1 MLSIKYIKYLLAGVM
16 IVFLAACGGGGSSSS
31 TGEAPVAAQENQPET
46 GDGQLLIGRFV
57 DSSAV
62 SGLRYTTDTQSDD
75 TDGNGS
81 FRFMAGESVVF
92 SLGDIT
98 LPAVTAESVIT
109 PLAVFAT
116 DEITDVRVMNLSRLL
131 QTLDVDGNPE
141 NGLVL
146 SDAAIAS
153 ATGLSVN
160 FSSDTFDADVGN
172 LVANS
177 GAAQVDLV
185 AGIDALENLQETLFV
200 EGVQERP
207 VVELSNTGG
216 DGPATHP
223 LVGRSAEFVTRSH
236 DVSGTITILDDRT
249 IEISNFNYDGGGIA
263 VYLYNGIGP
272 DFRTPASQRI
282 GPLLNNGTV
291 YQNETFTVILPDGLT
306 LDDFNS
312 ISVWCEP
319 FNVSFGDATF

>member
-1 MLSIKYIKYLLAGVM
+1 MKIRNQFALGVIAILLS
-16 IVFLAACGGGGSSSS
+16 ACGGGGSSSS
-31 TGEAPVAAQENQPET
+31 TDVAATTNPENQPVT
-46 GDGQLLIGRFV
+46 GEGQLLTGRFV

-62 SGLRYTTDTQSDD
+62 SGLRYTTATQADS
-75 TDGNGS
+75 TDANGS
-81 FRFMAGESVVF
+81 FRFMAGESVIF
-92 SLGDIT
+92 SVGDIT

-160 FSSDTFDADVGN
+160 FSSDAFDTEVSN

-177 GAAQVDLV
+177 GAAQVALV
-185 AGIDALENLQETLFV
+185 PGIDALENLQEALFV

-207 VVELSNTGG
+207 TVELTNTGG

-223 LVGRSAEFVTRSH
+223 LVGRSVEFVTRSH
-236 DVSGTITILDDRT
+236 DVSGTVTILDDRT
-249 IEISNFNYDGGGIA
+249 IEISNFNYDGAGIS
-263 VYLYNGIGP
+263 VYLYNGIGQN
-272 DFRTPASQRI
+272 FRTPDSQRI

-291 YQNETFTVILPDGLT
+291 YVNETFTVTLPDGLT

-319 FNVSFGDATF
+319 FNVSFGDVTF